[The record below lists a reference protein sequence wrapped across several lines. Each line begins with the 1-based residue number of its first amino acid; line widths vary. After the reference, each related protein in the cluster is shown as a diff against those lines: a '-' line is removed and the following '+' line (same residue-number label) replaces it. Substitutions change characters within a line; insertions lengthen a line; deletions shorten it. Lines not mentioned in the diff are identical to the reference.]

1 MGMNNPAAT
10 LFWLAPSMGVTLCIL
25 SMIIDGWGNVFRLP
39 FFYPERIVQT
49 ILFLVFPG
57 VLAFCMVMSEYYI
70 IQRTGVLPMS
80 IAGIFKEVLTLSA
93 SAYVFGD
100 HLNPVNLSGVIITFF
115 GIGVFIY
122 HKYRKSLESKVP
134 LDAHGNPIPEDD
146 PTAAAILKEDE
157 DGDEEEQRHLP
168 RFVDGDGGEEA
179 NPRGPNK
186 DGNLG
191 RHHVLFSASDLDT
204 PSPFE
209 GEREVDF
216 TRAGVLGTSDRMHGG
231 REGGRGVGV
240 DAVVRESLEI
250 QRQWRAQS
258 PSTDGR

>member
-1 MGMNNPAAT
+1 M
-10 LFWLAPSMGVTLCIL
+10 
-25 SMIIDGWGNVFRLP
+25 
-39 FFYPERIVQT
+39 
-49 ILFLVFPG
+49 
-57 VLAFCMVMSEYYI
+57 
-70 IQRTGVLPMS
+70 
-80 IAGIFKEVLTLSA
+80 
-93 SAYVFGD
+93 
-100 HLNPVNLSGVIITFF
+100 
-115 GIGVFIY
+115 
-122 HKYRKSLESKVP
+122 
-134 LDAHGNPIPEDD
+134 
-146 PTAAAILKEDE
+146 
-157 DGDEEEQRHLP
+157 
-168 RFVDGDGGEEA
+168 
-179 NPRGPNK
+179 NK